1 MPHGIIVKHVSAAS
15 EHISATF
22 LERLAE
28 WTFAAVLFSWGLILM
43 RPEQTFG
50 ISPSSAP
57 LARIADESTWAFYCA
72 SVGGLRLLALFVN
85 GWLLPHT
92 YVLRI
97 ATSFLSVLA
106 WLTISL
112 GLMASGTAN
121 TGIAVYPWILIAE
134 FVCLYRTGRDY
145 ARWRDLQAATPGA

>member
-15 EHISATF
+15 EHISSTF

-28 WTFAAVLFSWGLILM
+28 WCFAAVLCSWGLILF
-43 RPEQTFG
+43 RPEETFG
-50 ISPSSAP
+50 LSASAAS
-57 LARIADESTWAFYCA
+57 LARIASEGTWAFYCFT
-72 SVGGLRLLALFVN
+72 VGGIRLLALFIN

-112 GLMASGTAN
+112 GLMASGTAS
-121 TGIAVYPWILIAE
+121 TGLAVYPWILVAE

-145 ARWRDLQAATPGA
+145 ARWRDLQAATPGG